1 MGKMQDYLFLK
12 GKSVSI
18 KPLRLSFTRSK
29 ISGIGDTKR
38 INYD

>member
-12 GKSVSI
+12 GKRVSI
-18 KPLRLSFTRSK
+18 KPLRVSFTRSK

-38 INYD
+38 VDDD